1 MHMHMHMLRGRRS
14 SAAAPLWRRRDV
26 LVLNTGGA
34 CPAPAKCAYPPA
46 RPAKCAFPSLLV
58 VFVWLLYT
66 KNQRPAPPVNMFC
79 NYDYMLTTSMPT
91 SPIITIPILAFDSNP
106 K

>member
-1 MHMHMHMLRGRRS
+1 MYIYIYIYISLSLSLSLSIYIYMHMLRGRRG
-14 SAAAPLWRRRDV
+14 SAAAAPPRRRHRDV

-46 RPAKCAFPSLLV
+46 WPAKCAFPSLLV

-66 KNQRPAPPVNMFC
+66 KNQRPAPPVIMQKVF
-79 NYDYMLTTSMPT
+79 L
-91 SPIITIPILAFDSNP
+91 
-106 K
+106 